1 MILTFLISDN
11 ITPKTKEPGAQ
22 LIAKLKDILATQM
35 RLMGELLALLERETS
50 ELLAVNLNA
59 ISEINDLKES
69 MIHQKEG

>member
-1 MILTFLISDN
+1 
-11 ITPKTKEPGAQ
+11 